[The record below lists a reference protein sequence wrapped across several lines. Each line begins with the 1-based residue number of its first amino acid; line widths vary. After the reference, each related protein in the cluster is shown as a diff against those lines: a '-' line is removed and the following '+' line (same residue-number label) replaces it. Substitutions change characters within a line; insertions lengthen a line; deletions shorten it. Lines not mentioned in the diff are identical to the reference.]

1 MTFRKRKATE
11 DTPQTSKKRCNRN
24 DAPNNVL
31 IPETAVVEDDDETLD
46 VKPMLIVKLPKKS
59 RDTGG
64 VIVIDSEDDDSDH
77 ELLSAP
83 DINCENGETTP
94 AQNNT
99 QKTKGPQDKES
110 TSKKVKRK
118 SNTDK
123 DSEAD
128 TSSFNVTPEPTKTA
142 RIHKDS
148 EADASSSNVPLEP
161 KKTTRTGKDP
171 EVDASSS
178 NIPSEPKKTTRSV
191 RTQTLLPDEPGNT
204 TLQLNNLRRNVAKLL
219 RVILPDMG
227 VFANI
232 ALENV
237 DNALIEVLRVN
248 DVSSDDQ
255 PVPSEQTTAA
265 KNSATPKGDSKGAK
279 KNSSSDKKEKLVK

>member
-99 QKTKGPQDKES
+99 QKTK
-110 TSKKVKRK
+110 
-118 SNTDK
+118 
-123 DSEAD
+123 
-128 TSSFNVTPEPTKTA
+128 
-142 RIHKDS
+142 
-148 EADASSSNVPLEP
+148 
-161 KKTTRTGKDP
+161 
-171 EVDASSS
+171 
-178 NIPSEPKKTTRSV
+178 
-191 RTQTLLPDEPGNT
+191 
-204 TLQLNNLRRNVAKLL
+204 
-219 RVILPDMG
+219 
-227 VFANI
+227 
-232 ALENV
+232 
-237 DNALIEVLRVN
+237 
-248 DVSSDDQ
+248 
-255 PVPSEQTTAA
+255 
-265 KNSATPKGDSKGAK
+265 
-279 KNSSSDKKEKLVK
+279 